1 MSADPITAWHAYVAT
16 RDPAA
21 LDALLADDVVFRSPA
36 VHTPQTGQAITARYL
51 TAAMQVLGSAD
62 FRYTGEWR
70 GEQSAVLEF
79 ATQVDGLEV
88 HGVDIIGWDAAG
100 RIDSFTVM
108 IRPLKGLTAVVS
120 RMAATLT
127 KPD

>member
-1 MSADPITAWHAYVAT
+1 MSADPIAAWHAYVAG

-36 VHTPQTGQAITARYL
+36 VHTPQTGRAITARYL

-70 GEQSAVLEF
+70 AERSAVLEF
-79 ATQVDGLEV
+79 RTVVGDLDV
-88 HGVDIIGWDAAG
+88 HGIDMIAWDDAG
-100 RIDSFTVM
+100 RITDFTVM
-108 IRPLKGLTAVVS
+108 VRPLKALHAVIE
-120 RMAATLT
+120 RMAAALA
-127 KPD
+127 